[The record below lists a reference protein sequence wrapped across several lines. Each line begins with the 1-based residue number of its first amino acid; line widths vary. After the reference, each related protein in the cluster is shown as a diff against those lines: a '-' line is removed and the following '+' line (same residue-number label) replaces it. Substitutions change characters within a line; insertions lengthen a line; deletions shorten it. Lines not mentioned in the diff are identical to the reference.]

1 MNVWFLQNQNIQ
13 EQEKANKRLR
23 RERVFMH
30 AGGNLTTFHI
40 FTFIAYV
47 WRKGFAGLMGLE
59 MGLGWHPLGG
69 GPVAVEIEAPPEAPD
84 EEDMVEHF
92 LNLN

>member
-1 MNVWFLQNQNIQ
+1 
-13 EQEKANKRLR
+13 
-23 RERVFMH
+23 
-30 AGGNLTTFHI
+30 
-40 FTFIAYV
+40 
-47 WRKGFAGLMGLE
+47 MGLE